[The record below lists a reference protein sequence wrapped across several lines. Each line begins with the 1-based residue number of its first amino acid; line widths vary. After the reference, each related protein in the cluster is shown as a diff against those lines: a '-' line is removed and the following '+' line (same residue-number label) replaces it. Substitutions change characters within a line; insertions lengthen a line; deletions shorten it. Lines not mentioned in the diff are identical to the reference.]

1 MESQHPNHCLRQ
13 PRLDLIPGSS
23 SPIFEDDEV
32 SVIPCTPPRGNRS
45 SSRNLPPIFSS
56 LTGPRE
62 ISHESSM
69 STEDL
74 VNQLPGWYECDGYSS
89 SLSIPSSVTSGRRSR
104 LGKRSYTPATTGSS
118 SGSPGSRVSNA
129 DSCKHSTV

>member
-1 MESQHPNHCLRQ
+1 MSLRQ
-13 PRLDLIPGSS
+13 PSLDLSPGSS

-32 SVIPCTPPRGNRS
+32 SVIPRTPPRGNRS
-45 SSRNLPPIFSS
+45 SSRNLLPIFSS
-56 LTGPRE
+56 STGPRG

-74 VNQLPGWYECDGYSS
+74 VNQLPGWYDSDGYSS
-89 SLSIPSSVTSGRRSR
+89 SLSTPSSVTSGRRSR
-104 LGKRSYTPATTGSS
+104 LGKRSCTPATTSS
-118 SGSPGSRVSNA
+118 SAGSPGSSVSNA